1 MRPLYPAAA
10 FSTLFLLNATS
21 SNPLWDE
28 SSVSLLISFQCE
40 VSVKKAVLMVVFFSL
55 DDAKSCQM
63 LRRAI
68 GCRKSPPTQ
77 DVQSQRNGDRSTFV

>member
-10 FSTLFLLNATS
+10 FSTLFLLNATL

-40 VSVKKAVLMVVFFSL
+40 VSVKKKKKKAVLMVVFFSL

-77 DVQSQRNGDRSTFV
+77 DVQS